1 VQGIRAS
8 EQAMT
13 GILSAI
19 AKVAVAAFE
28 AGSEAWQKH
37 NDEIEAKRK
46 AVNEAARKDLE
57 FLGGPG
63 AAADKPKEEK

>member
-1 VQGIRAS
+1 MKA
-8 EQAMT
+8 
-13 GILSAI
+13 LFSAI

-46 AVNEAARKDLE
+46 AVNAAARKDLE

-63 AAADKPKEEK
+63 SPAINREEEK

>member
-1 VQGIRAS
+1 MQAIRAS
-8 EQAMT
+8 EQAMKA
-13 GILSAI
+13 LLDAI

-28 AGSEAWQKH
+28 AGSEAWKKH

-46 AVNEAARKDLE
+46 AVNEAARRDLE

-63 AAADKPKEEK
+63 PPATQRTEEK

>member
-1 VQGIRAS
+1 MKA
-8 EQAMT
+8 
-13 GILSAI
+13 LFSAI

-37 NDEIEAKRK
+37 NEEIEAKRK

-63 AAADKPKEEK
+63 GCSR

>member
-1 VQGIRAS
+1 MK
-8 EQAMT
+8 E
-13 GILSAI
+13 LFSAI
-19 AKVAVAAFE
+19 AKVAMAAFE

-63 AAADKPKEEK
+63 AAATQRTEEK

>member
-1 VQGIRAS
+1 MKA
-8 EQAMT
+8 
-13 GILSAI
+13 LFSAI

-28 AGSEAWQKH
+28 AGSEAWKQH

>member
-1 VQGIRAS
+1 MQGIRAS
-8 EQAMT
+8 EQAMKA
-13 GILSAI
+13 LFSAI

-28 AGSEAWQKH
+28 AGSEAWKQH

>member
-1 VQGIRAS
+1 MQGIPAS
-8 EQAMT
+8 EQAMKA
-13 GILSAI
+13 LLDAI

-28 AGSEAWQKH
+28 AGSEAWKKH

-46 AVNEAARKDLE
+46 AVNEAARRDLE

-63 AAADKPKEEK
+63 PPATQRTEEK

>member
-1 VQGIRAS
+1 MKA
-8 EQAMT
+8 
-13 GILSAI
+13 LLDAI

-28 AGSEAWQKH
+28 AGSEAWKKH

-46 AVNEAARKDLE
+46 AVNEAARRDLE

-63 AAADKPKEEK
+63 PPATQRTEEK